1 MTENVHLLFTK
12 PKEEN
17 LIYRNDNNNFISFSK
32 KINTEENKKITKLR
46 LKYDLNELKEKLEV
60 INNKIKEEK
69 ETYIKEL
76 NELNKDIEE
85 KNIKIKNLGKIQK
98 KYISKLKIIQND
110 VNKRVEKRSIIMAEN
125 KNKKL
130 IFNNIKKETELI
142 KLISVKEKEISLA
155 EKGNLS
161 LKNSC
166 NEIKLYPIKSEKNLK
181 KDYISLKAKISELNQ
196 EIKDL
201 KYISYKHDSC
211 INHKNNLL
219 NYLLL
224 LRNAVHFEQR
234 KNFQAFEKKNLSLNN
249 IFDNNQNNI
258 YYSPKITLFKNLNK
272 NKKNIKSNIIN
283 IKTYN
288 YIKNI
293 FDEVNSQNSI
303 KNTKNKNLKNIKSQR
318 TLFNKKENELLSKLI
333 PETYLI
339 KYKNKFEE
347 KEKSYNILKK
357 KINIKLNDMNNNL
370 ISHEKNMKLELNEIK
385 QKDVKNEE
393 TKLKLKINKNKKKIF
408 ELKKSLYEINNEIKN
423 YMNIFNKKSRENKK
437 IENIIQNY
445 LNLLEKQKKKNTNNE
460 NKNKNDDNSNN
471 NIDNENNENNRED
484 KEENISKENNSNNED
499 IEDDE

>member
-69 ETYIKEL
+69 EIYIKEL

-98 KYISKLKIIQND
+98 KYISKLKIIQNE

-318 TLFNKKENELLSKLI
+318 TLFNKKE
-333 PETYLI
+333 
-339 KYKNKFEE
+339 
-347 KEKSYNILKK
+347 KSYNILKK

-370 ISHEKNMKLELNEIK
+370 ISQEKNMKLELNEIK

-393 TKLKLKINKNKKKIF
+393 IKLKLNINKNKKKIF

-471 NIDNENNENNRED
+471 NIDNENNENNSED

>member
-69 ETYIKEL
+69 ETYIQEL

-155 EKGNLS
+155 EKGNHS
-161 LKNSC
+161 LKNSR

-211 INHKNNLL
+211 INHK
-219 NYLLL
+219 
-224 LRNAVHFEQR
+224 
-234 KNFQAFEKKNLSLNN
+234 
-249 IFDNNQNNI
+249 NNQNNI

-393 TKLKLKINKNKKKIF
+393 IKLKLNINKNKKKIF

-471 NIDNENNENNRED
+471 NIDNENNENNSED

>member
-69 ETYIKEL
+69 ETYIQEL

-211 INHKNNLL
+211 INHKNN
-219 NYLLL
+219 
-224 LRNAVHFEQR
+224 
-234 KNFQAFEKKNLSLNN
+234 
-249 IFDNNQNNI
+249 QNNI

-393 TKLKLKINKNKKKIF
+393 IKLKLNINKNKKKIF

-471 NIDNENNENNRED
+471 NIDNENNENNSED